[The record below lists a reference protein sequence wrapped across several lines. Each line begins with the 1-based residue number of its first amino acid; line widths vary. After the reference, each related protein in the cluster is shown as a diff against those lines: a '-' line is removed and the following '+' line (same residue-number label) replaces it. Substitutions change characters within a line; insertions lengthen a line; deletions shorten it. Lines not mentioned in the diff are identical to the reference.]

1 MTIMWLNVGHNGYFF
16 VATTFSF
23 RISAYFFF
31 LSPTRRLSLP
41 SPPRGCWPDLCPT
54 ATACTAP
61 YCGSRKKKK
70 KNSFSLWL
78 KLWFRT
84 DSDRQWK
91 NFGISRCDVR
101 IAKFSFSLSF
111 IDLLFLFFILA
122 SIRLSTIYGSR
133 GRVGWSRFFFLWS
146 LHAAVKKS
154 GELEEKFFLFFA
166 YFKNSFLLS
175 FLFLYIDHRKEA
187 IYFIF
192 TFPPCFSI

>member
-1 MTIMWLNVGHNGYFF
+1 MLLLLFPFGFRLI
-16 VATTFSF
+16 FSF
-23 RISAYFFF
+23 FPQREDY
-31 LSPTRRLSLP
+31 P
-41 SPPRGCWPDLCPT
+41 SPPLPGVAGPT
-54 ATACTAP
+54 SARLLLLVLHHTAA
-61 YCGSRKKKK
+61 REKKKK